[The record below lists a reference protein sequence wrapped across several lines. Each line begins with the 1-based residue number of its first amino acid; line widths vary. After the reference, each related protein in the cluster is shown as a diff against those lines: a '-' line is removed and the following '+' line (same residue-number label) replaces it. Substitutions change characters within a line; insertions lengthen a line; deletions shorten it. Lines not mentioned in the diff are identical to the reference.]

1 MSKNNFSREE
11 LNTFIDN
18 ALHEDVRDGDHTS
31 NACIPVEA
39 LGRAQLL
46 IKESGM
52 LAGVELAELIFE
64 RVDPKLDITILRN
77 DGEEVSFGTIAFYVE
92 GSTRSILKAERLVL
106 NCMQRMSGIATLTS
120 EFVKMLEGTKAKVI
134 DTRKTTPGFR
144 LLEKMAVKIGGGT
157 NHRSGLYDM
166 IMIKNNHIDYCG
178 GIPQAISSTKD
189 YLNKNNLELPI
200 EVEARNLDEVQQI
213 LNEGKIDRIMLDNFS
228 IDDTQMA
235 VELIDHQYKIESS
248 GNIDKSTIESYAKC
262 GVDFISV
269 GALTHS
275 YTSLDLSLRAE

>member
-144 LLEKMAVKIGGGT
+144 LIEKWAIKIGGGT
-157 NHRSGLYDM
+157 NHRMGLYDM
-166 IMIKNNHIDYCG
+166 IMIKDNHIEFCEGIDKAIESVRTYLKTNKLKLKVVIEAKNIEEAKEIIAVG
-178 GIPQAISSTKD
+178 G
-189 YLNKNNLELPI
+189 
-200 EVEARNLDEVQQI
+200 
-213 LNEGKIDRIMLDNFS
+213 IDRIMLDNFS
-228 IDDTQMA
+228 PTDVQRTVEMIDGKFETEASGGITLDG
-235 VELIDHQYKIESS
+235 IKQYGE
-248 GNIDKSTIESYAKC
+248 T
-262 GVDFISV
+262 GVDYISV

-275 YTSLDLSLRAE
+275 APNFDLSLKAY